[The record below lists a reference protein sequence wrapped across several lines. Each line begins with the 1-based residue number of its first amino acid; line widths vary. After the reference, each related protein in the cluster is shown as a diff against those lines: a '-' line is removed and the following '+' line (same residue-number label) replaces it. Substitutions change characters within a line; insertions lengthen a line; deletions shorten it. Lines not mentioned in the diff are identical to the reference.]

1 MLRAHLGNLAE
12 NFPRRNSHKVT
23 ITPAETPQV
32 RPRPVPQPPPGPARR
47 PPLSTTRPEP
57 PHPLRPSKRAHG
69 TVDRQTQFPVA
80 MKKDDSMWKDDRL
93 HVTRLLHGER

>member
-47 PPLSTTRPEP
+47 PPCPPQGPSRPTLCVRASGPMAPLTDKLS
-57 PHPLRPSKRAHG
+57 
-69 TVDRQTQFPVA
+69 F
-80 MKKDDSMWKDDRL
+80 
-93 HVTRLLHGER
+93 LLP